1 MARTYK
7 RDKIGRFAGGTG
19 GQISSGLA
27 ARKKS
32 VTSGVSNDVLA
43 GKKVSSSRKSYAQ
56 AQNRSAAQAAAASAG
71 KGSKAARRAAAP
83 KPTAAESSQA
93 RLRAIAESARAAGRK
108 KGKAIAAKTTARN
121 KTLNKKAKAYGG

>member
-7 RDKIGRFAGGTG
+7 RDKIGRFAGGGG
-19 GQISSGLA
+19 GQISAGLA

-71 KGSKAARRAAAP
+71 KGSKAARRAAGP
-83 KPTAAESSQA
+83 KADSGLME
-93 RLRAIAESARAAGRK
+93 RLSAARAAGRA
-108 KGKAIAAKTTARN
+108 KGKAMAAKDTARN

>member
-1 MARTYK
+1 MAQA
-7 RDKIGRFAGGTG
+7 RDRLGRFASGGG
-19 GQISSGLA
+19 GQISAGLA

-56 AQNRSAAQAAAASAG
+56 AQNRSAAQAASAGAG
-71 KGSKAARRAAAP
+71 KGSKAARRAAGP
-83 KPTAAESSQA
+83 KADSGLME
-93 RLRAIAESARAAGRK
+93 RLNAARAAGRA
-108 KGKAIAAKTTARN
+108 KGKAMAAKDTARN